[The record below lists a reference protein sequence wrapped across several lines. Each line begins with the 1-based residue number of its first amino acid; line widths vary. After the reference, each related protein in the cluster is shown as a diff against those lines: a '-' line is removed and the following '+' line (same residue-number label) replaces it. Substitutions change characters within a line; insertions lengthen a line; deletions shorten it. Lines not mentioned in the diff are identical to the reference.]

1 MLAGRAR
8 PYAALRVQ
16 LALIALTGLVSIVL
30 RVALAGSL
38 TGPMSNR
45 GLTLMVALPGFLD
58 WFAIGMGLAVLAA
71 AREAG
76 RAPVRPLVALSERPW
91 WCAALA
97 LLAFGVG
104 IPAQHGDMFLPWYG
118 LVTHLALGAG
128 SGFVVLALTG
138 PDRRTRPAAWVR
150 LLRSSWLTWM
160 GTISYGV
167 YLWHLVVIELISRR
181 QEPRTLSG
189 AILLWLATLA
199 GALVLGAAS
208 WYGVERPLQRAL
220 RARERRPDEARGR
233 TPDVDAGV
241 HSVA

>member
-76 RAPVRPLVALSERPW
+76 RAPVRPLIALSERPW

-97 LLAFGVG
+97 LLAFG
-104 IPAQHGDMFLPWYG
+104 
-118 LVTHLALGAG
+118 
-128 SGFVVLALTG
+128 
-138 PDRRTRPAAWVR
+138 
-150 LLRSSWLTWM
+150 
-160 GTISYGV
+160 
-167 YLWHLVVIELISRR
+167 
-181 QEPRTLSG
+181 
-189 AILLWLATLA
+189 
-199 GALVLGAAS
+199 
-208 WYGVERPLQRAL
+208 
-220 RARERRPDEARGR
+220 
-233 TPDVDAGV
+233 
-241 HSVA
+241 